1 MAKAKKAQIETPVPV
16 KSEPIVLPESQQNVQ
31 PATLA
36 GRSVT
41 KYVAN
46 SQGKVKLGKRST
58 GKVFAMAVDIKIAE
72 RMARENPDIEIIN
85 A

>member
-1 MAKAKKAQIETPVPV
+1 MAKAKRTPIETPI
-16 KSEPIVLPESQQNVQ
+16 PIKTESVALPESQQEVK
-31 PATLA
+31 PVTLA

-46 SQGKVKLGKRST
+46 AQGKVKLGKRST

>member
-1 MAKAKKAQIETPVPV
+1 MAKAKKAQIEVPAPKKAEPV
-16 KSEPIVLPESQQNVQ
+16 ELPESQQEVK
-31 PATLA
+31 PVTLA

-46 SQGKVKLGKRST
+46 AQGKVKLGKRST
-58 GKVFAMAVDIKIAE
+58 GKVFAMSVDIKIAE